1 VRRSGVFAAH
11 GSYTGPRAFVASF
24 TSAVWVAVGL
34 SALGILAARLT
45 GGRRSGAELKPVA
58 VGVIEQ
64 ATA

>member
-1 VRRSGVFAAH
+1 
-11 GSYTGPRAFVASF
+11 
-24 TSAVWVAVGL
+24 VWVAVWL
-34 SALGILAARLT
+34 SALGILAALLT